1 MLGVLSQSARAPP
14 TVSTP
19 DNAATLA
26 TALIGAA
33 SGLRH
38 RAAAKAALDPNALL
52 VSFKVWHGIPDG
64 VPVFYIPAIDSIDE
78 PYLWQVAQWG
88 MNPRKP
94 FSVCMSLRVA
104 LLLLFF
110 FSERHSDIGFF
121 VWLLFARYQGRVSV
135 GRSRTGLDRASV
147 RAQSCVGEP
156 SVTGGASVTVLMR
169 RRKRRAKTCPKV
181 HALVCLIVCSF
192 VGVAWLCWFIGS
204 SVALRLVV
212 RKILFVCLFVFV
224 CLSVLCCRFICRS
237 VTQ

>member
-1 MLGVLSQSARAPP
+1 MLGVFSQSARAPP

-110 FSERHSDIGFF
+110 
-121 VWLLFARYQGRVSV
+121 LLFFFFFQSAILISVSLY
-135 GRSRTGLDRASV
+135 GCCLL
-147 RAQSCVGEP
+147 
-156 SVTGGASVTVLMR
+156 VTR
-169 RRKRRAKTCPKV
+169 EE
-181 HALVCLIVCSF
+181 
-192 VGVAWLCWFIGS
+192 
-204 SVALRLVV
+204 
-212 RKILFVCLFVFV
+212 
-224 CLSVLCCRFICRS
+224 
-237 VTQ
+237 